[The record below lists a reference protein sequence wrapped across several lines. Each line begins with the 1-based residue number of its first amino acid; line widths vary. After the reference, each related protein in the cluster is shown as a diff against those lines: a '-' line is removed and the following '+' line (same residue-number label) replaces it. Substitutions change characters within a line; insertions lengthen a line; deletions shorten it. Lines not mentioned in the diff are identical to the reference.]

1 MMVKAI
7 YVLPVYS
14 AIYSNLP
21 RLLNETQTSDTAT
34 VVAGSCLKLPVM
46 LIIPVMFDCM
56 QGGTPKKRSSL
67 SKSVLIRLHS
77 GSAEMMQHMG
87 LSLICWKCA
96 CNTLS
101 QGGKLRPFH
110 IPEFSNLH
118 FIGAPAFR
126 RPQLGNLHLMEEH
139 SVIRFYLK
147 KAANI
152 EENTVLKVINV

>member
-1 MMVKAI
+1 MLLEIASNAYYPRHVRLYARRHPQKKIVIEQIGSHSFAFWFSGDDATHGSI
-7 YVLPVYS
+7 
-14 AIYSNLP
+14 SNL
-21 RLLNETQTSDTAT
+21 LEM
-34 VVAGSCLKLPVM
+34 CLQY
-46 LIIPVMFDCM
+46 II
-56 QGGTPKKRSSL
+56 TR
-67 SKSVLIRLHS
+67 
-77 GSAEMMQHMG
+77 E
-87 LSLICWKCA
+87 
-96 CNTLS
+96 
-101 QGGKLRPFH
+101 KLRPFH

>member
-1 MMVKAI
+1 MVKAI

-34 VVAGSCLKLPVM
+34 VVAGCCLKLPVM

-56 QGGTPKKRSSL
+56 QGGSPKKRSSL

-101 QGGKLRPFH
+101 QGENCAHSIFQ
-110 IPEFSNLH
+110 NLA
-118 FIGAPAFR
+118 ICTS
-126 RPQLGNLHLMEEH
+126 LGLLHLEGH
-139 SVIRFYLK
+139 
-147 KAANI
+147 N
-152 EENTVLKVINV
+152 